1 MIHTGKG
8 ESANEITFFSLAQFQ
23 LKKMSVYLST
33 KEYQSFN
40 FFAAILENCDLK
52 TSILKSSPL
61 SGQTDGLEIIRY
73 KTPYLYNQGG
83 YNSDSYKGF
92 LILYKL
98 YTIVLTALIKI
109 TLIKRDFKALTFA
122 ILISQIIFLLI
133 LSNFGF
139 ARVPPVHVQRDLV
152 CMFWV

>member
-1 MIHTGKG
+1 
-8 ESANEITFFSLAQFQ
+8 
-23 LKKMSVYLST
+23 MSVYLST

-40 FFAAILENCDLK
+40 FFAATLENCHLQ

-92 LILYKL
+92 LIYNRIDHFDQDHIDETRLM
-98 YTIVLTALIKI
+98 
-109 TLIKRDFKALTFA
+109 
-122 ILISQIIFLLI
+122 ILISLIIFSLI
-133 LSNFGF
+133 LSNFGL
-139 ARVPPVHVQRDLV
+139 ARVPLVRVQRYLV
-152 CMFWV
+152 CIFLA